1 MREVLGTFAK
11 GCESRV
17 PLYGCSASLGTTGD
31 TAAVAAVAGRGVVST
46 EEQIPRHFLVKAAT
60 TSLGCNQL

>member
-31 TAAVAAVAGRGVVST
+31 TVAPVTGRCFNSEKHQIYVA
-46 EEQIPRHFLVKAAT
+46 
-60 TSLGCNQL
+60 N